1 MLIAL
6 DDQDPRPLYEQIV
19 GQVKQQVAAGKL
31 AAGEPLPGVRELADA
46 LGVNLHTVHKAY
58 QRLREAGIIDL
69 RLGRRARIAAPRK
82 KAPRHEVEEK
92 VVAKLREAVTEARVL
107 GLDAAVFREL
117 EERLWRDGST
127 PRPGSKG
134 ETS

>member
-1 MLIAL
+1 MLIAI
-6 DDQDPRPLYEQIV
+6 DDQNPQPIYEQIV

-31 AAGEPLPGVRELADA
+31 AAGELLPGVRELADA

-58 QRLREAGIIDL
+58 QRLREAGVIDL

-82 KAPRHEVEEK
+82 NAPRREVEEK
-92 VVAKLREAVTEARVL
+92 VVGKLREAVTEARVL

-117 EERLWRDGST
+117 VERLWRDGST
-127 PRPGSKG
+127 ARPPSKG
-134 ETS
+134 ET